1 MMRALKK
8 RAARTSLWWIQRTT
22 RKAATMKS
30 TRRRKKVRFNSWRG
44 LQALLVQA
52 LPGLPAYNKI
62 GYTKIGMNAYCRTG
76 LGRARREGPRVR
88 TPPSVMS
95 AASREKGGAGRS
107 EKRLFIQ
114 PGFCAVQGG
123 QGSPFFRRG
132 GGRAQAQAG
141 RKVWRSQEGKELR
154 TLLEAALKAVT
165 PRGISR
171 GRHFASPAT
180 LKRKISI

>member
-1 MMRALKK
+1 MRALKK

-52 LPGLPAYNKI
+52 LPGLPAYNRI

-88 TPPSVMS
+88 TPLHLSCLPP
-95 AASREKGGAGRS
+95 
-107 EKRLFIQ
+107 
-114 PGFCAVQGG
+114 PG
-123 QGSPFFRRG
+123 RRG
-132 GGRAQAQAG
+132 GPEEAKKGCSSNPVSVRCREDKEAHFSDEEEAG
-141 RKVWRSQEGKELR
+141 RKRKLAGKSGDR
-154 TLLEAALKAVT
+154 
-165 PRGISR
+165 
-171 GRHFASPAT
+171 
-180 LKRKISI
+180 KRARN